1 MKICLLRIHK
11 TLTKRDIN
19 AAPNNLQYLPT
30 HLLVEPL
37 HTLIG
42 GTSPHTYWW
51 NLPTHLLMIPTYTFL
66 AVPTHAFIGDT
77 YVNPH
82 TYWWN
87 LFTHLSV
94 EPTHTLLFVALY
106 VSGDTLVTLVGY
118 TCVIMFLRTVIWANR
133 GGHTGVVMAT
143 IYVHWTTFTLNKKP
157 QYIWLQIS
165 LCWVIIY
172 DIGK

>member
-1 MKICLLRIHK
+1 MQLLI
-11 TLTKRDIN
+11 I
-19 AAPNNLQYLPT
+19 YS
-30 HLLVEPL
+30 
-37 HTLIG
+37 
-42 GTSPHTYWW
+42 TSPHIYWW
-51 NLPTHLLMIPTYTFL
+51 NLPTHIL
-66 AVPTHAFIGDT
+66 VEPTHALIDDT
-77 YVNPH
+77 YLHIFGSTYPCIYWRYLYVNPH

-118 TCVIMFLRTVIWANR
+118 TRVIMFLRTVIWANR

>member
-1 MKICLLRIHK
+1 
-11 TLTKRDIN
+11 
-19 AAPNNLQYLPT
+19 
-30 HLLVEPL
+30 
-37 HTLIG
+37 
-42 GTSPHTYWW
+42 
-51 NLPTHLLMIPTYTFL
+51 MIPTYTFL

-118 TCVIMFLRTVIWANR
+118 TRVIMFLRTVI
-133 GGHTGVVMAT
+133 
-143 IYVHWTTFTLNKKP
+143 
-157 QYIWLQIS
+157 
-165 LCWVIIY
+165 
-172 DIGK
+172 

>member
-1 MKICLLRIHK
+1 MSLKIHK

-30 HLLVEPL
+30 HLLVEPA
-37 HTLIG
+37 HTPIG

-51 NLPTHLLMIPTYTFL
+51 NLPTHIL
-66 AVPTHAFIGDT
+66 VEPTHALIDDT
-77 YVNPH
+77 YLHIFGSTYPCIYWRYLYVNPH

-106 VSGDTLVTLVGY
+106 VSGDTLVTFVGY
-118 TCVIMFLRTVIWANR
+118 TCVIMFLRTVI
-133 GGHTGVVMAT
+133 
-143 IYVHWTTFTLNKKP
+143 
-157 QYIWLQIS
+157 
-165 LCWVIIY
+165 
-172 DIGK
+172 

>member
-1 MKICLLRIHK
+1 MQLLIIYSTSPH
-11 TLTKRDIN
+11 IYWWN
-19 AAPNNLQYLPT
+19 LPT

-37 HTLIG
+37 HTHFG
-42 GTSPHTYWW
+42 GTYPRTYWW
-51 NLPTHLLMIPTYTFL
+51 YLPTHFWQYLPMHLLAI
-66 AVPTHAFIGDT
+66 HCT

-106 VSGDTLVTLVGY
+106 VSGDTLVTFVGY

-143 IYVHWTTFTLNKKP
+143 IYVHWTTFTLIKKS